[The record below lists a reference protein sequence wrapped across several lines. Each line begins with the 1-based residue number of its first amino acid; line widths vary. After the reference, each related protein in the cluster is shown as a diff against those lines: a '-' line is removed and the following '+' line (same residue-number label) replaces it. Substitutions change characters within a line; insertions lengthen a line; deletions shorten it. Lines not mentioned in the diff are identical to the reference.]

1 MTGRVVVAGQLARDL
16 VLRVE
21 RMPAAGAAAD
31 VALRREMLGGKG
43 ANQAVS
49 LAQLGATV
57 SLIAVAGG
65 DDIGDR
71 LVARA
76 ARDGIDVSGVARRDG
91 EPTGL
96 IVEALDAS
104 GGWRY
109 LQHLPPA
116 TLLTPADI
124 EKADALF
131 DDAAAV
137 LVQLQQPP
145 RAALAAARRGRRA
158 DALVVLDGVPA
169 EEDRAEL
176 LAVSDVLRA
185 DEQETHL
192 LTGVPPDDEEQVRAA
207 AEKVLNAGPGLL
219 ALGMTGGNLFVWRE
233 GHLFLP
239 LGDAPVVDTTGA
251 GDALTAAL
259 TVALLRGDP
268 PPDAAR
274 FAVAAAALT
283 VGHPGGRPNLR
294 RLRTKP

>member
-1 MTGRVVVAGQLARDL
+1 MSGRVVVVGQLARDL

-21 RMPAAGAAAD
+21 RMPATGEAAD
-31 VALRREMLGGKG
+31 AGLRREVLGGKG

-57 SLIAVAGG
+57 SLVAVAGG
-65 DDIGDR
+65 DDVGDR
-71 LVARA
+71 LVAQA
-76 ARDGIDVSGVARRDG
+76 ARDGIDVSGVVRRDG

-96 IVEALDAS
+96 IVEALEAG

-116 TLLTPADI
+116 TLLTPTDI
-124 EKADALF
+124 EKAGSLF
-131 DDAAAV
+131 AGAAAV

-145 RAALAAARRGRRA
+145 RAALAAARRGREA
-158 DALVVLDGVPA
+158 EALVVLDGVPA
-169 EEDRAEL
+169 EEDHEEL
-176 LAVSDVLRA
+176 LAVADVLRA

-192 LTGVPPDDEEQVRAA
+192 LTGAPPDDEDQVRAA

-259 TVALLRGDP
+259 TVALLRGDQ

-274 FAVAAAALT
+274 YAVAAAALT

-294 RLRTKP
+294 RLRAKG